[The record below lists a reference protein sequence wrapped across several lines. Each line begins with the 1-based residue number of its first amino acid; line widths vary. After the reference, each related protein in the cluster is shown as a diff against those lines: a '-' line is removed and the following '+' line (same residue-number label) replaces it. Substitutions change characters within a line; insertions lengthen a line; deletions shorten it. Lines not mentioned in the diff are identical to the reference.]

1 LPWANEEMPG
11 QHAAAQWQEPAA
23 PDGLAV
29 RAGRRAG
36 QRAGQR
42 AGREVARAQRQ
53 GGRMTDRARTQ
64 LLAALADV
72 GVEPDDYA
80 LIEDAKAL
88 VDEVNARLRA
98 RKSCMVYSVT
108 FCAAPPPQP
117 QPEPWSGASIAQTA
131 LPPPD
136 AGAFLRTG

>member
-1 LPWANEEMPG
+1 
-11 QHAAAQWQEPAA
+11 
-23 PDGLAV
+23 
-29 RAGRRAG
+29 
-36 QRAGQR
+36 
-42 AGREVARAQRQ
+42 
-53 GGRMTDRARTQ
+53 MTDQARTQ

-98 RKSCMVYSVT
+98 RKSYMVYSVT

-117 QPEPWSGASIAQTA
+117 QPEPWSDPSIAQTA

-136 AGAFLRTG
+136 AAAFLRTG